1 MSTIHHTDSMHLQ
14 QGVWFLLVLIWP
26 LLCAMF
32 LIVLVK
38 SGCSVRRFGHTG
50 LSMSFIPFP
59 LTDSIHSGLFKT
71 CLKLDIQA
79 AAGLPAPDMLPCD
92 RSCIAQYYTD
102 CSINKIHG
110 KRTLNE
116 SRMCES
122 MFFFLIIPLESLFAV
137 VVPRGSFPCIQV
149 FRTYVRDP
157 ARAPGLHPR
166 SCPASDQAERLRVGA
181 LGQTLRY
188 FVEILILLAAPSHD
202 RILLVNLGQKSQ
214 FRLRFP

>member
-122 MFFFLIIPLESLFAV
+122 MFFSDHSSGKPLCRSCATRLFSLYPGLSHIRA
-137 VVPRGSFPCIQV
+137 RSC
-149 FRTYVRDP
+149 
-157 ARAPGLHPR
+157 ARAR
-166 SCPASDQAERLRVGA
+166 SASS
-181 LGQTLRY
+181 
-188 FVEILILLAAPSHD
+188 ILPC
-202 RILLVNLGQKSQ
+202 
-214 FRLRFP
+214 F